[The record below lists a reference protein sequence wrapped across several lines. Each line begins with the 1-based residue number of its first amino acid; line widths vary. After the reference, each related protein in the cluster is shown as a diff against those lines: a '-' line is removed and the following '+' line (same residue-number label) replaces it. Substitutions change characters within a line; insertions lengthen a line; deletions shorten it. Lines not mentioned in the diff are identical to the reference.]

1 MDPLLIAAT
10 TVALLVL
17 AGRYVWRCW
26 AHPFAPC
33 RRCAGVGKRTTVL
46 LHRTVVCH
54 PCGGHGHRVRLGRR
68 LHTRARRLHRDGTR

>member
-10 TVALLVL
+10 AVALLAY

-33 RRCAGVGKRTTVL
+33 RRCSGVGKRTTAL
-46 LHRTVVCH
+46 LHRTVVCR

-68 LHTRARRLHRDGTR
+68 LHTRARRLHHDGTR